1 MFKINVVAG
10 TKAYCYFQSCIV
22 YLNVS
27 QGLLCNSFEIGFIH
41 GQAQSISEKCMSNF
55 NYNISLFMFSGI
67 SVPTVCW
74 TISNFMASFKK
85 NNRGQC
91 CTAWIVLIFTVCMEI
106 TCGKIVFHHF
116 SLITISAIDLIIF
129 K

>member
-10 TKAYCYFQSCIV
+10 TKAYCNFRSCIV
-22 YLNVS
+22 DLNVS

-85 NNRGQC
+85 NNRC
-91 CTAWIVLIFTVCMEI
+91 CTACIVLNLY
-106 TCGKIVFHHF
+106 
-116 SLITISAIDLIIF
+116 SLYGNNMWKNCVSSFFIDNDICYRPYYF
-129 K
+129 